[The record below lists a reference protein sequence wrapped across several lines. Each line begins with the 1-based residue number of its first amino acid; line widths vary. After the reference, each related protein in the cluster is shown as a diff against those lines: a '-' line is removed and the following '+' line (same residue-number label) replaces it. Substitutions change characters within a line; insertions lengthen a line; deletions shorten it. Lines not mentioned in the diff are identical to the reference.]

1 MWRSRWIRNYFEDP
15 ETKLSDFININC
27 TKVRLEAVR
36 MNKSSFLPPLYIFII
51 FITVIVH
58 FKEAIYRTG
67 NGAEINNFGSAT
79 LLVPVDLFLA
89 CVLSTIV
96 SY

>member
-1 MWRSRWIRNYFEDP
+1 
-15 ETKLSDFININC
+15 
-27 TKVRLEAVR
+27 

-67 NGAEINNFGSAT
+67 NGAGAGAEINNFGSAT